1 MKMKSANELHEI
13 SKKQTPIIVNKV
25 LDGVKEHCIH
35 RCIQEANGGSTY
47 YSIYLKQARSFV
59 REVLLE
65 ECIKLAKEFEDNG
78 YKVSID
84 DSGNGYYINLIMTF
98 SWDGNVK
105 CKESNSFGMK
115 RHLYDTERGVIY
127 TKEELNDI
135 YEEDEEEDL

>member
-13 SKKQTPIIVNKV
+13 SKKQAPTIVNKV

-47 YSIYLKQARSFV
+47 YSIYLKQALSFV

-84 DSGNGYYINLIMTF
+84 DSGNGYYIDFIMTF

-115 RHLYDTERGVIY
+115 RHLYDTDNGVVN
-127 TKEELNDI
+127 EEILI
-135 YEEDEEEDL
+135 EEWDDNEEF

>member
-65 ECIKLAKEFEDNG
+65 ECIKLAKDFEDNG

-84 DSGNGYYINLIMTF
+84 DSGNGYYIDFIMTF

-105 CKESNSFGMK
+105 RKESNSFGTK
-115 RHLYDTERGVIY
+115 RHLYDTDNGVIN
-127 TKEELNDI
+127 EEILI
-135 YEEDEEEDL
+135 EEWDDDEEF

>member
-35 RCIQEANGGSTY
+35 KCIQEANGGSTY

-65 ECIKLAKEFEDNG
+65 ECIKLAKDFEDNG

-84 DSGNGYYINLIMTF
+84 DSGNGYYIDFIMTF
-98 SWDGNVK
+98 SWDGSVK
-105 CKESNSFGMK
+105 CKESNSFGTK
-115 RHLYDTERGVIY
+115 RHLYDTDNGIVN
-127 TKEELNDI
+127 EEILI
-135 YEEDEEEDL
+135 EEWDDDEEF